1 MMPDP
6 ARWKLAAEFVDA
18 IPLKRT
24 EPSRFDTM
32 MKAEIKMDRLR
43 SRRLAQHGA
52 HEADAGH

>member
-43 SRRLAQHGA
+43 SRGLA
-52 HEADAGH
+52 